1 MLTALNIEDY
11 TRHGAGRLLSLL
23 RRNRIRVEHR
33 YCDAVAVKSVVYERR
48 RGRMS
53 WTSVDRF
60 VKDRRG
66 QLLCP
71 PQLELPRDSGFK
83 RFCSHELNRRLC
95 ENAALYLVR
104 ELREERPSVVL
115 IDSAGDYAPL
125 CACLLDYTDRV
136 RVITDSPH
144 IYREEADR
152 LLEEKGAA
160 LRISTDRKSISGA
173 GIIIAPERL
182 DEVLGCGDGAVI
194 LSGERPARSQ
204 PTSVICEYTFDL
216 PEKFSSLCPDYL
228 EPMYFASA
236 LYTLAGVHELGSS
249 VFSRCCDGRVL
260 HTRMS
265 LLKLLKARSDT
276 RAGT

>member
-33 YCDAVAVKSVVYERR
+33 YCDAVAVKSIVYERR
-48 RGRMS
+48 RGRVS

-60 VKDRRG
+60 LKDRRG

-71 PQLELPRDSGFK
+71 PELELPQDSGFR
-83 RFCSHELNRRLC
+83 RFHSNELNRRLC

-104 ELREERPSVVL
+104 ELREERPGIVL
-115 IDSAGDYAPL
+115 IDGAGDYAPL

-136 RVITDSPH
+136 RVVTDSPRV
-144 IYREEADR
+144 YLEEADR
-152 LLEEKGAA
+152 LLEEKGAV
-160 LRISTDRKSISGA
+160 LRISTDRSRIRDA
-173 GIIIAPERL
+173 GIIIAPARL
-182 DEVLGCGDGAVI
+182 DEVLGCADDAVI
-194 LSGERPARSQ
+194 LSGESPACPQ
-204 PTSVICEYTFDL
+204 PAPVIDTYTFDL
-216 PEKFSSLCPDYL
+216 PEKFRSLCPGYL

-236 LYTLAGVHELGSS
+236 LYTLAGVHELGGAI
-249 VFSRCCDGRVL
+249 FSRCCDGRIL

-265 LLKLLKARSDT
+265 LLKQLKARLSAQAHT
-276 RAGT
+276 